1 MGNDI
6 KFHIRRKDK
15 EITDSREIEAVI
27 EKATVCR
34 LGLVDRGEPYIV
46 PVNFGYER
54 NAIYFHSALEG
65 RKVELIKRNNR
76 VCFEMET
83 DVAIEKT
90 DKSKCSVR
98 YRSVIGTGR
107 AYILESNEEK
117 LRGLKAIMRQCTGGE
132 YGFSEERLD
141 SVLVVEIK
149 IENITSKQSGF

>member
-65 RKVELIKRNNR
+65 RKVELIKRNNSST
-76 VCFEMET
+76 FWLNPKN
-83 DVAIEKT
+83 I
-90 DKSKCSVR
+90 
-98 YRSVIGTGR
+98 VI
-107 AYILESNEEK
+107 
-117 LRGLKAIMRQCTGGE
+117 
-132 YGFSEERLD
+132 FSAVSHRKN
-141 SVLVVEIK
+141 SCGI
-149 IENITSKQSGF
+149 SSQ

>member
-1 MGNDI
+1 LGDDV

-15 EITDSREIEAVI
+15 EITDSGEIEEVI
-27 EKATVCR
+27 KKATVCR
-34 LGLVDRGEPYIV
+34 LGLVDRDEAYIV

-76 VCFEMET
+76 VCFEIDT

-90 DKSKCSVR
+90 DKSNCSVK
-98 YRSVIGTGR
+98 YRSVIGRGR

-117 LRGLKAIMRQCTGGE
+117 LRGLKVIMRQCTGGE
-132 YGFSEERLD
+132 YSFSEERLD
-141 SVLVVEIK
+141 SVLVVEIRIEK
-149 IENITSKQSGF
+149 ITGKQSGF